1 VNGRQH
7 CCGVLV
13 LLSLGCQE
21 EPRCAAPQRP
31 LDLFFEVLEPFPEL
45 VAFNQPLGLY
55 QTAALPERMFVLE
68 KGGRILSFDAQHP
81 EAGVIVVADLSDRVR
96 TNKECGLLGLAFHPA
111 FAENGQVLLSYCA
124 STSPTQLRYA
134 RYAYDFATSEIVLDS
149 EDVFLELPTPRNF
162 HQAGQIR
169 FDPAGY
175 LITTVG
181 DTGPHRDPDGH
192 AQNTGDLLGDVLR
205 LDVDGGRPYAIPPDN
220 PFAESGLLSGMGR
233 PEIYA
238 WGFRNPWSFSL
249 DRATGELWVGDVGFE
264 TTEEVD
270 WVRPGHNYGW
280 PALEGLS
287 CRQDECENR
296 GFTPPVAT
304 FRNKGNNAVIGGYV
318 YRGQAIPSLQGAY
331 VFADFGGGALY
342 GIFDP
347 YGNAETRR
355 IHPSMGL
362 TPSFFHED
370 LAGELYF
377 TDIGKGRIHMLVPSS
392 RRVAD
397 GFPRTLSETGCV
409 SFADGRPAP
418 AGGALAYGVHMPLW
432 SDSAEKTRYIN
443 LEGMRASV
451 THEGDLDFPIGT
463 VLVKLFHRGGEL
475 VEGRLLVH
483 HDEGGWAGYSYEWDP
498 SSNDAVL
505 LEDGKTKPFGDTS
518 WIYPSRDE
526 CFSCHT
532 SAAGFVLG
540 PEYGQIEPVPPHAR
554 KSRVGSAEWHE
565 PQLPWLVASGQADP
579 FARREDEADDEHWV
593 RSYLHAN
600 CSNCHRPGGASNAD
614 IDLRYRVQ
622 ADGERLSRDAMNI
635 CGVLPT
641 GDDLGISG
649 AALLVPGAPERSL
662 LLRRMAERGEAQ
674 MPPLASM
681 EVDALAVERIERWI
695 AALPGCP

>member
-1 VNGRQH
+1 MLPCAAMFGRWAPGWRRY
-7 CCGVLV
+7 CAALA

-21 EPRCAAPQRP
+21 KTDPRCAAPPRP
-31 LDLFFEVLEPFPEL
+31 LDLFLEVREPFPEL
-45 VAFNQPLGLY
+45 LAFRQPLGLY
-55 QTAALPERMFVLE
+55 QTPALPERMFVLE
-68 KGGRILSFDAQHP
+68 KAGRILSFDVHDP
-81 EAGVIVVADLSDRVR
+81 EAGAIVVADLGDRVR

-124 STSPTQLRYA
+124 TTSPTQLRYA
-134 RYAYDFATSEIVLDS
+134 RYAYDFARSEIVLDS
-149 EDVFLELPTPRNF
+149 EDVFLELPTPRHF

-220 PFAESGLLSGMGR
+220 PFAEAGVLAGRGR

-280 PALEGLS
+280 PALEGLR
-287 CRQDECENR
+287 CRRDTCADG

-304 FRNKGNNAVIGGYV
+304 FRNKGNGAVIGGYV
-318 YRGQAIPSLQGAY
+318 YRGEAIAGLQGVY

-347 YGNAETRR
+347 YGNAQTRP

-370 LAGELYF
+370 PAGELYF
-377 TDIGKGRIHMLVPSS
+377 TDIGKGRIHKLVPST

-397 GFPRTLSETGCV
+397 GFPQTLSETGCV
-409 SFADGRPAP
+409 SFAPDGRPAP
-418 AGGALAYGVHMPLW
+418 AGGAVAYDVHMPLW
-432 SDSAEKTRYIN
+432 SDSAEKTRYVN
-443 LEGMRASV
+443 LAGTRASV
-451 THEGDLDFPIGT
+451 TPEGDLDFPIGT
-463 VLVKLFHRGGEL
+463 VLVKLFHRAGEL

-483 HDEGGWAGYSYEWDP
+483 HDAGGWAGYSYEWDQ
-498 SSNDAVL
+498 SLNDAVL
-505 LEDGKTKPFGDTS
+505 LEDGKTTSVGDTAWS
-518 WIYPSRDE
+518 FPSRDE

-540 PEYGQIEPVPPHAR
+540 PELGQMDD
-554 KSRVGSAEWHE
+554 
-565 PQLPWLVASGQADP
+565 PQLPWPSANGSPDP
-579 FARREDEADDEHWV
+579 FARREDEVDDEHWV

-622 ADGERLSRDAMNI
+622 ADGERLGFDAMKI
-635 CGVLPT
+635 CGVAPT
-641 GDDLGISG
+641 GDDLGISD
-649 AALLVPGAPERSL
+649 AAIVVPGAPERSL
-662 LLRRMAERGEAQ
+662 LLRRMAQRGEAQ
-674 MPPLASM
+674 MPPLASI
-681 EVDALAVERIERWI
+681 EVDELAVERIERWI